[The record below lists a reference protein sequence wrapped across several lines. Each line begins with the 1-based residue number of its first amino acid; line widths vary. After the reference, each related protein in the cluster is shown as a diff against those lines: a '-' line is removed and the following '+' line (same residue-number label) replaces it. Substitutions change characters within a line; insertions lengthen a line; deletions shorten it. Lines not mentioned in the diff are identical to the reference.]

1 MSLLLLAAL
10 LAAPGRAAPADV
22 AAAVASPGRTEVAR
36 GLDSSRK
43 PVEVLRFLGLEK
55 GDRAVDLFSGGG
67 YYAEIIARAV
77 GPPGLAV
84 AWNSRESEAE
94 GKAGWAALRRRAP
107 NAHLVIGPA
116 ASLPLATGSYD
127 FALLHLVYHDTY
139 WESVEEG
146 FPRIDPAAFLR
157 SLYSAMKPGGTVG
170 VVDHVAEPGGDT
182 REVAD
187 RLHRID
193 PATVR
198 ADFERAGFVFDGE
211 SDVLRNPADDHGAS
225 PLGDKVRGRT
235 DRFVHRFRKPD

>member
-1 MSLLLLAAL
+1 VTVTFFLAAAAAM
-10 LAAPGRAAPADV
+10 LAPPADL
-22 AAAVASPGRTEVAR
+22 AAAVESPGRTEVAR

-55 GDRAVDLFSGGG
+55 GDRALDLFSGGG

-77 GPPGLAV
+77 GPSGLAV
-84 AWNSRESEAE
+84 AWNSRESDAE
-94 GKAGWAALRRRAP
+94 GKASWAALRRRTP
-107 NAHLVIGPA
+107 NAHLVVGPA
-116 ASLPLATGSYD
+116 VALPLAPESWD

-139 WESVEEG
+139 WDSAEEG

-157 SLYSAMKPGGTVG
+157 SLHAAMRPGGVVG
-170 VVDHVAEPGGDT
+170 VVDHVAAPGGDT

-193 PATVR
+193 PATVK

-211 SDVLRNPADDHGAS
+211 SHALRNPEDDHSTS
-225 PLGDKVRGRT
+225 PLDDAVRGRS
-235 DRFVHRFRKPD
+235 DRFVYRFRKPR